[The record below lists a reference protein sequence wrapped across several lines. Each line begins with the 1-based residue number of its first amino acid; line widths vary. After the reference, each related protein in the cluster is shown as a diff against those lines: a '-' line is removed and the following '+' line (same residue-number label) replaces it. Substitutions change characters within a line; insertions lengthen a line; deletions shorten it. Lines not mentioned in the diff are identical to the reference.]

1 MNSFNALVADK
12 IDENTEMRI
21 KEMQV
26 DELTE
31 GEVLIDVHYS
41 SVNYKDGMVAAM
53 GQIADEFP
61 IIPGIDLAGE
71 VIESS
76 DDRYKKGDPVIATS
90 YKIGTGIP
98 GGFSQL
104 ARIPA
109 DWIVPLPEGMT
120 LKESM
125 ELGTAG
131 LTAGISIKKL
141 ESVGVIPENGPVL
154 VAGATGGTGSLSVNM
169 LAALGYEVIASTGS
183 MDEAEYLKSIGASKV
198 IHRDE
203 VTNQD
208 VKPVGKPE
216 YQAAIDPVGGKTTEY
231 IIKHIQPEGAL
242 ATFGLVAGIEVN
254 TTVLP
259 FIGRGIHWVGADSV
273 NYPMKLRKEVW
284 KRLASELK
292 PDILNKEVVNEVSL
306 DELPEVLHDIID
318 GKVKGRTIVN
328 LKSQ

>member
-1 MNSFNALVADK
+1 MNFFKALVADK
-12 IDENTEMRI
+12 IDEGTEMNI
-21 KEMQV
+21 KELPV
-26 DELTE
+26 DDLTG

-41 SVNYKDGMVAAM
+41 SVNYKDGMVAAL
-53 GQIADEFP
+53 GEIAKEFP

-76 DDRYKKGDPVIATS
+76 DDRYEKGDAVIATS
-90 YKIGTGIP
+90 YKIGTGIS
-98 GGFSQL
+98 GGFSQM

-109 DWIVPLPEGMT
+109 EWIVPLPDGMT

-141 ESVGVIPENGPVL
+141 EQVGMAPDNGPVL
-154 VAGATGGTGSLSVNM
+154 IAGATGGAGSLSVNM
-169 LAALGYEVIASTGS
+169 LAASGYEVVASTGS
-183 MDEAEYLKSIGASKV
+183 MDEEGFLKSIGASKV

-208 VKPVGKPE
+208 DKPVGKPE

-242 ATFGLVAGIEVN
+242 ATFGLVGGIEVN

-273 NYPMKLRKEVW
+273 HYPMTLRKEVW
-284 KRLASELK
+284 NRLADDLK
-292 PDILNKEVVNEVSL
+292 PDIFDKDVVNEVTL
-306 DELPEVLHDIID
+306 EELPGVLHNIID
-318 GKVKGRTIVN
+318 GKVRGRTIVN
-328 LKSQ
+328 LKG

>member
-169 LAALGYEVIASTGS
+169 LAVLGYEVVASTGS

-203 VTNQD
+203 VANQD

-284 KRLASELK
+284 KRLASDLK

>member
-1 MNSFNALVADK
+1 MNSFKALVVDK
-12 IDENTEMRI
+12 IDDNTEMRI

-26 DELTE
+26 DELID
-31 GEVLIDVHYS
+31 GEVLIDVHHS

-76 DDRYKKGDPVIATS
+76 DDRYKKGDAVIATS

-98 GGFSQL
+98 GGFSQM

-109 DWIVPLPEGMT
+109 DWIVPLPEGLT

-141 ESVGVIPENGPVL
+141 ETVGMAPENGPVL

-169 LAALGYEVIASTGS
+169 LAASGYEVAASTGS
-183 MDEAEYLKSIGASKV
+183 MDEEKYLKSIGATKV

-208 VKPVGKPE
+208 DKPVGKPE

-242 ATFGLVAGIEVN
+242 ATFGLVGGIEVN

-273 NYPMKLRKEVW
+273 NYPMKLRTEVW
-284 KRLASELK
+284 ERLASDLK
-292 PDILNKEVVNEVSL
+292 PDILNKGVVNEVTL
-306 DELPEVLHDIID
+306 EELPQVLHDIID

-328 LKSQ
+328 LKRQ

>member
-169 LAALGYEVIASTGS
+169 LAALGYEVVASTGS

-203 VTNQD
+203 VANQD

>member
-169 LAALGYEVIASTGS
+169 LAALGYEVVASTGS

-203 VTNQD
+203 VANQD
-208 VKPVGKPE
+208 GKPVGKPE

-284 KRLASELK
+284 KRLASDLK

>member
-1 MNSFNALVADK
+1 MNSFKALVADK
-12 IDENTEMRI
+12 IDGKMGMSI
-21 KEMQV
+21 KEMQI
-26 DELTE
+26 DDLTD

-41 SVNYKDGMVAAM
+41 SVNYKDGMVASL
-53 GQIADEFP
+53 GEIADEFP

-76 DDRYKKGDPVIATS
+76 DDRFKKGDAVIATS
-90 YKIGTGIP
+90 YKIGTGIA
-98 GGFSQL
+98 GGFSQV

-109 DWIVPLPEGMT
+109 DWIVPLPDGLT

-141 ESVGVIPENGPVL
+141 ETVGMIPDNGPVL

-169 LAALGYEVIASTGS
+169 LAASGYEVVASTGS
-183 MDEAEYLKSIGASKV
+183 MEEEGYLKSIGAAKV
-198 IHRDE
+198 IQRDE

-208 VKPVGKPE
+208 DKPVGKPE
-216 YQAAIDPVGGKTTEY
+216 YQAAIDPVGGQTTEY
-231 IIKHIQPEGAL
+231 IIKHIHPEGAL

-284 KRLASELK
+284 ERLASDLK
-292 PDILNKEVVNEVSL
+292 PDILNKDVVNEVTL
-306 DELPEVLHDIID
+306 EELPQVLHDIIE

>member
-169 LAALGYEVIASTGS
+169 LAALGYEVVASTGS

>member
-1 MNSFNALVADK
+1 MNSFKALVADK
-12 IDENTEMRI
+12 IDGKMGMSI
-21 KEMQV
+21 KEMQI
-26 DELTE
+26 DDLTE

-41 SVNYKDGMVAAM
+41 SVNYKDGMVASL
-53 GQIADEFP
+53 GEIADEFP

-76 DDRYKKGDPVIATS
+76 DDRFKKGDAVIATS
-90 YKIGTGIP
+90 YKIGTGIA
-98 GGFSQL
+98 GGFSQV

-109 DWIVPLPEGMT
+109 DWIVPLPDGLT

-141 ESVGVIPENGPVL
+141 ETVGMIPDNGPVL

-169 LAALGYEVIASTGS
+169 LAASGYEVVASTGS
-183 MDEAEYLKSIGASKV
+183 MEEEGYLKSIGAAKV
-198 IHRDE
+198 IQRDE

-208 VKPVGKPE
+208 DKPVGKPA

-284 KRLASELK
+284 ERLASDLK
-292 PDILNKEVVNEVSL
+292 PDILNKDVVNEVTL
-306 DELPEVLHDIID
+306 EELPQVLHDIIE

>member
-1 MNSFNALVADK
+1 MNSFKALVADK
-12 IDENTEMRI
+12 IDGKMGMSI
-21 KEMQV
+21 KEMQI
-26 DELTE
+26 DDLTE

-41 SVNYKDGMVAAM
+41 SVNYKDGMVASL
-53 GQIADEFP
+53 GEIADEFP

-76 DDRYKKGDPVIATS
+76 DDRFKKGDAVIATS
-90 YKIGTGIP
+90 YKIGTGIA
-98 GGFSQL
+98 GGFSQV

-109 DWIVPLPEGMT
+109 NWIVPLPDGLT

-141 ESVGVIPENGPVL
+141 ETVGMIPDNGPVL

-169 LAALGYEVIASTGS
+169 LAASGYEVVASTGS
-183 MDEAEYLKSIGASKV
+183 MEEEGYLKSIGAAKV

-208 VKPVGKPE
+208 DKPVGKPA

-284 KRLASELK
+284 ERLASDLK
-292 PDILNKEVVNEVSL
+292 PDILNKDVVNEVTL
-306 DELPEVLHDIID
+306 EELPQVLHDIIE

>member
-12 IDENTEMRI
+12 IDGKMKMII
-21 KEMQV
+21 KEMQI
-26 DELTE
+26 DDLTD

-41 SVNYKDGMVAAM
+41 SVNYKDGMVASL
-53 GQIADEFP
+53 GEIADEFP

-76 DDRYKKGDPVIATS
+76 DDRFKKGDAVIATS
-90 YKIGTGIP
+90 YKIGTGIA

-109 DWIVPLPEGMT
+109 DWIVPLPDRLT
-120 LKESM
+120 LRESM
-125 ELGTAG
+125 ALGTAG

-141 ESVGVIPENGPVL
+141 EQAGMTPDNGPVL

-169 LAALGYEVIASTGS
+169 LAASGYEVVASTGS
-183 MDEAEYLKSIGASKV
+183 MEEEGYLKSIGAAKV
-198 IHRDE
+198 IHRDD

-208 VKPVGKPE
+208 DKPVGKPE

-284 KRLASELK
+284 ERLASDLK
-292 PDILNKEVVNEVSL
+292 PDILNKDVVNEVTL
-306 DELPEVLHDIID
+306 EKLPQVLHDIIE
-318 GKVKGRTIVN
+318 GKVKGRMIVN
-328 LKSQ
+328 LKKQ

>member
-1 MNSFNALVADK
+1 MNSFKALVADK
-12 IDENTEMRI
+12 IDGKMEMSI
-21 KEMQV
+21 KEMQI
-26 DELTE
+26 DDLTD

-41 SVNYKDGMVAAM
+41 SVNYKDGMVASL
-53 GQIADEFP
+53 GEIADEFP

-76 DDRYKKGDPVIATS
+76 DDRFKKGDAVIATS
-90 YKIGTGIP
+90 YKIGTGIA
-98 GGFSQL
+98 GGFSQV

-109 DWIVPLPEGMT
+109 DWIVPLPDGLT

-141 ESVGVIPENGPVL
+141 ETVGMTPDNGPVL

-169 LAALGYEVIASTGS
+169 LAASGYEVVASTGS
-183 MDEAEYLKSIGASKV
+183 MDEVEYLKSIGAAKV

-208 VKPVGKPE
+208 DKPVGKPA

-284 KRLASELK
+284 ERLASDLK
-292 PDILNKEVVNEVSL
+292 PDILNKDVVNEVTL
-306 DELPEVLHDIID
+306 EELPQVLHDIIE

>member
-1 MNSFNALVADK
+1 MNAFNALVADK
-12 IDENTEMRI
+12 IDGKTEMHI
-21 KEMQV
+21 KELQV
-26 DELTE
+26 DDLTE

-53 GQIADEFP
+53 GEIAEEFP
-61 IIPGIDLAGE
+61 IVPGIDLAGE

-76 DDRYKKGDPVIATS
+76 DDRYEEGDAVIATS
-90 YKIGTGIP
+90 YKIGTGIS
-98 GGFSQL
+98 GGFSEV
-104 ARIPA
+104 ARIPS
-109 DWIVPLPEGMT
+109 DWIVPLPDGMT

-141 ESVGVIPENGPVL
+141 EAVGVTPDEGPVL

-169 LAALGYEVIASTGS
+169 LAASGYEVVTSTGS
-183 MDEAEYLKSIGASKV
+183 MDEEEYLKSIGATEV

-203 VTNQD
+203 VTNQED
-208 VKPVGKPE
+208 GPVGEPK

-259 FIGRGIHWVGADSV
+259 FIGRGIHWIGVDSV
-273 NYPMKLRKEVW
+273 NYPMQLRKDVW
-284 KRLASELK
+284 ERLASDLK
-292 PDILNKEVVNEVSL
+292 PDFLDKDLVNEVTL
-306 DELPEVLHDIID
+306 EELPEVLHNIIE

>member
-12 IDENTEMRI
+12 IDENIEMRI

-169 LAALGYEVIASTGS
+169 LAALGYEVVASTGS